1 MATSGIDVK
10 DASWDKEQRTENLAE
25 KHSTSSGELEAQHVE
40 LDEAEANRV
49 LRKVDYRLVPILA
62 LLYLV
67 AFIDRSNSMSLF
79 SSSEGY
85 DESANML

>member
-1 MATSGIDVK
+1 
-10 DASWDKEQRTENLAE
+10 
-25 KHSTSSGELEAQHVE
+25 
-40 LDEAEANRV
+40 